1 MTTISWGGSNFS
13 PQPDNYRITDQ
24 FIGSASRMADGALRV
39 DQIAEKARVILAFS
53 GLTYAQLA
61 AIRVI
66 YDAKAT
72 TANTLALFDGRSYS
86 VIGIQGGW
94 QEGETENAS
103 STALWYSLTITLDE
117 V

>member
-13 PQPDNYRITDQ
+13 PQPDDYQITDQ
-24 FIGSASRMADGALRV
+24 FLGSAARMADGALRV
-39 DQIAEKARVILAFS
+39 DQIAEKARVVLKWS

-94 QEGETENAS
+94 QEANTENAS
-103 STALWYSLTITLDE
+103 STALWYSLTITVDE